1 MEQGTEKKR
10 DIKELIEMGL
20 SPQGYKIHTTAS
32 TDSATS
38 TKTKSTLILTKENVI
53 KHLSKEP
60 GIFHRIQKEKDELL
74 VEKTKP
80 TQQRYDP
87 YSFLDKMAMPF
98 DVPRSR
104 PGDPKKNGASS
115 GAGGDKEGPGGK
127 KKAMPHCKSCT
138 DFKTWM
144 ELTANPRRNMSRQE
158 REEKQCPLD
167 STLLGNNTWSF
178 LHTMAAYYP
187 EKPSAEQQ
195 NKMKSFISLL
205 SDFYPCHKCAANL
218 REDLKTDT
226 PDTRSNTALSQWFC
240 ELHNKVNVRLGKAEF
255 DCSKVLERW
264 RDGWADGTCD

>member
-1 MEQGTEKKR
+1 MDQDTPNKK

-20 SPQGYKIHTTAS
+20 TPQRYELHPTAG
-32 TDSATS
+32 
-38 TKTKSTLILTKENVI
+38 KKNKKGRVLTKENVLQQ
-53 KHLSKEP
+53 LSKEP
-60 GIFHRIQKEKDELL
+60 VVFHHIKKEKDELL
-74 VEKTKP
+74 LEVGK
-80 TQQRYDP
+80 QRYDP

-104 PGDPKKNGASS
+104 PGDPKKNGTST
-115 GAGGDKEGPGGK
+115 GAGGSDKGPEDLK
-127 KKAMPHCKSCT
+127 KIMPHCKACT

-144 ELTANPRRNMSRQE
+144 ELTANPRRIMSRQE
-158 REEKQCPLD
+158 REAKQCPMD
-167 STLLGNNTWSF
+167 SLVLGSNTWSF

-195 NKMKSFISLL
+195 HKMKKFISLL

-218 REDLKTDT
+218 REDLKTMT
-226 PDTRSNTALSQWFC
+226 PDTSSNTKLSNWFC